1 MNRLSNFD
9 KLELLPL
16 GHILLG
22 SISPLAAFA
31 ASLFS
36 FSFLFFS
43 ASLAAFRAASPPFLE
58 AHPPPR
64 FYRYWLVVACM
75 YRKPH

>member
-22 SISPLAAFA
+22 FINPLAAFA

-43 ASLAAFRAASPPFLE
+43 ASLAAFRAASPPLLE
-58 AHPPPR
+58 AQPTLR
-64 FYRYWLVVACM
+64 ILSIGTG
-75 YRKPH
+75 